1 MALIVRKM
9 YVRLLESFD
18 QNSTRLS
25 TRLKQCKCWKDSVN
39 KVMNDHD
46 ARETIV
52 KLVAE
57 SQGKSGQVL
66 PVCDAFMTAIRLPHL
81 RAQSLD
87 AGAR

>member
-1 MALIVRKM
+1 
-9 YVRLLESFD
+9 
-18 QNSTRLS
+18 
-25 TRLKQCKCWKDSVN
+25 
-39 KVMNDHD
+39 MNDHD

-66 PVCDAFMTAIRLPHL
+66 PLCDAFMTAIRLPHL
-81 RAQSLD
+81 GPQSPH

>member
-1 MALIVRKM
+1 
-9 YVRLLESFD
+9 
-18 QNSTRLS
+18 
-25 TRLKQCKCWKDSVN
+25 
-39 KVMNDHD
+39 MNDHD

-66 PVCDAFMTAIRLPHL
+66 PFCDAVMTAIRLAQL
-81 RAQSLD
+81 GAQSPY

>member
-1 MALIVRKM
+1 M
-9 YVRLLESFD
+9 
-18 QNSTRLS
+18 
-25 TRLKQCKCWKDSVN
+25 N

-66 PVCDAFMTAIRLPHL
+66 PCCDAFVSAISFPHL
-81 RAQSLD
+81 GAQSPH

>member
-1 MALIVRKM
+1 
-9 YVRLLESFD
+9 
-18 QNSTRLS
+18 
-25 TRLKQCKCWKDSVN
+25 
-39 KVMNDHD
+39 MNDHD

-66 PVCDAFMTAIRLPHL
+66 PLRDAVITATAIRIPHL
-81 RAQSLD
+81 GAQSPH